1 MPKFELPKLPKV
13 DLAKVDVPKPV
24 YAGAGVADLVVETYK
39 EYAENATKK
48 VTEYQKDVTA
58 RVSDVQKQVTSFEPK
73 SLQSK
78 AADQFKSISADA
90 KARRSALEARVSSLQ
105 AEAKSLPGKATS
117 TYEDLAKRGEAFVA
131 KFRGET
137 PAAPAAPAKKAA
149 PAAKK
154 APAKRAPAKK
164 APAKKA

>member
-24 YAGAGVADLVVETYK
+24 YAGAGVADIVVETYK
-39 EYAENATKK
+39 EYAETATKK
-48 VTEYQKDVTA
+48 VTEVQKDVTA
-58 RVSDVQKQVTSFEPK
+58 KVTDVQKQVTSFEPK
-73 SLQSK
+73 SLSTK
-78 AADQFKSISADA
+78 AAEQFKSLTADA
-90 KARRSALEARVSSLQ
+90 KARRTALETRVTSLQ
-105 AEAKSLPGKATS
+105 AEAKAIPAKATS

-137 PAAPAAPAKKAA
+137 VAAPAPAKKAA

-154 APAKRAPAKK
+154 APAKKAPAKK